1 MGWKSF
7 WLAGGE
13 ALRGQDCELR
23 GPGVQEDV
31 WAPEVWAVSPG
42 GRLVPHRVLPGGPS
56 SVGQGLTSAALG
68 LALSTPGSSAGPSC
82 YSDAGACP
90 ALYRWDSR
98 HPPHGGVL
106 DKGISPVGV
115 CCPPPPQPEDA
126 VTVLAAVIPVPSRS
140 CGQAVATLAS
150 CLVGFLPLLLL
161 HSPSVPSCLGG
172 FGSALTCEGPWGPGL
187 YAISEASSP
196 QGPHSSRDA
205 LLSVGRQT

>member
-1 MGWKSF
+1 M
-7 WLAGGE
+7 
-13 ALRGQDCELR
+13 
-23 GPGVQEDV
+23 
-31 WAPEVWAVSPG
+31 SPA

-56 SVGQGLTSAALG
+56 SVGQGLVSAALG

-90 ALYRWDSR
+90 ALYCWDSR

-126 VTVLAAVIPVPSRS
+126 VTVLAVVIPVPSRS
-140 CGQAVATLAS
+140 CGQAVATLAG
-150 CLVGFLPLLLL
+150 CLVGFLSLLLL
-161 HSPSVPSCLGG
+161 QSPSVPSCLSG
-172 FGSALTCEGPWGPGL
+172 FGSGLTCEGPWSPGL

-196 QGPHSSRDA
+196 QGPHSPRDA
-205 LLSVGRQT
+205 LLCWQGRHERPPK